1 MKYVLLIRYVG
12 TDFFGYQVQKE
23 RRTVQGTLHEAAEK
37 LFRCPCAI
45 TGCSRTDTG
54 VHANEFCLTLEPSDG
69 GAPTVPPHALPL
81 AILPFLPPDLSV
93 VRAAECPEGF
103 HPRYDALGKEYCY
116 RMRFGGVPDPF
127 LAKRVWQLPYRLT
140 DDGFAAM
147 QAATAHFVGTHD
159 FTSFMCVDSDM
170 ENRVRTVSDLHV
182 VRASNEISLFITA
195 DGFLYNMVRIITGTL
210 FEVARGRRTPE
221 SIPDVI
227 AALDRKA
234 AGMTAPA
241 DGLYLHRVIY
251 PESVAT
257 AIFGN

>member
-23 RRTVQGTLHEAAEK
+23 KRTVQGALQAAAEQ

-45 TGCSRTDTG
+45 TGCSRTDAG
-54 VHANEFCLTLEPSDG
+54 VHADQFCLTLEPSDP
-69 GAPTVPPHALPL
+69 GAPAVPPHALPL
-81 AILPFLPPDLSV
+81 AILPFLPHDLSV
-93 VRAAECPEGF
+93 VRAAWCPEGF
-103 HPRYDALGKEYCY
+103 HPRYDALGKEYRY

-127 LAKRVWQLPYRLT
+127 LSQRAWQLPYRLT
-140 DDGFAAM
+140 DRGFATM
-147 QAATAHFVGTHD
+147 QEATVHFIGAHD

-170 ENRVRTVSDLHV
+170 ENRVRTVKDLHV
-182 VRASNEISLFITA
+182 VRSGDEVSLYITA

-221 SIPDVI
+221 SIPGVI
-227 AALDRKA
+227 EARDRKE
-234 AGMTAPA
+234 AGMTAPPE
-241 DGLYLHRVIY
+241 GLYLHRVFY
-251 PESVAT
+251 PDAVAA